1 MTTTSQI
8 NESATPISD
17 NAPAGISTSREGSPP
32 MRVLQLGPYPPP
44 HGGVQSNLVA
54 IRSFLLK
61 RNLPCSV
68 INITRHRKPETD
80 EVYYPKDSLGL
91 LRLLFQLEYDIIHLH
106 LGGNLSNR
114 LLALSFVCCS
124 VPGKKSVLT
133 FHSGGYPSS
142 PQGQKARPTSLAAF
156 VMQRFDMLIGVNPA
170 IVEFFHKLG
179 VPPAR
184 TRLIYPHSFSAEM
197 AGADSLPENL
207 AAFFENHS
215 PVLISVGLLEKEY
228 DLPLQIQ
235 VLGRVLEKYPR
246 AGLLMIGSGSLEAEL
261 RALIAAQPYA
271 DSILLTGDVA
281 HQATLGAIAQ
291 SDLMLRTTLYDGDAV
306 SVREALYLGV
316 PVIASDNGMRP
327 QGVHLIPRQD
337 VNALD
342 HAIVKLLSENK
353 ERSARCSPVDE
364 ANLQAVFEVYK
375 ELMAKR
381 APHVKVQG

>member
-8 NESATPISD
+8 RDSAVSVSGSRQTGI
-17 NAPAGISTSREGSPP
+17 AGSADFSPQ

-54 IRSFLLK
+54 IRRFLLN
-61 RNLPCSV
+61 RNIPCSV
-68 INITRHRKPETD
+68 INITRHRKPEA
-80 EVYYPKDSLGL
+80 EAVYYPKDSLGL
-91 LRLLFQLEYDIIHLH
+91 LRLLFQLDYDIIHLH

-124 VPGKKSVLT
+124 IPGKKSVLT

-142 PQGQKARPTSLAAF
+142 PQGQRARPASLTGFA
-156 VMQRFDMLIGVNPA
+156 MRRFDMVIGVNPA

-184 TRLIYPHSFSAEM
+184 TRLIYPHSFAAEM

-207 AAFFENHS
+207 TAFFRNHS

-235 VLGRVLEKYPR
+235 VLGNIREKYPR

-261 RALIAAQPYA
+261 RAAMAAQPYA
-271 DSILLTGDVA
+271 GSMLLTGDVP
-281 HQATLGAIAQ
+281 HNATLRAIAK

-327 QGVHLIPRQD
+327 KGVHLIPSRD
-337 VNALD
+337 LNALH
-342 HAIVKLLSENK
+342 HAIVDLLSKGPESSV
-353 ERSARCSPVDE
+353 RSSPADE
-364 ANLQAVFEVYK
+364 ANIEAVFQVYK
-375 ELMAKR
+375 ELMTKNR
-381 APHVKVQG
+381 SHVKVQN